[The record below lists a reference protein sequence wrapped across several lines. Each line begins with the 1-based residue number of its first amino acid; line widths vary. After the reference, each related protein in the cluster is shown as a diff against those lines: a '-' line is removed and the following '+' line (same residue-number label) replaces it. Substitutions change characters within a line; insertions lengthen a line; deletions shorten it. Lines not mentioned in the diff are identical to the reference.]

1 MENNQSIH
9 IKNFNEK
16 VKVMNQKR
24 SKDLTLTAIEAQN
37 LLSEIV
43 NLLAQN
49 SELANK
55 MLAKAEESGDIT
67 VSFDGGNFGD

>member
-24 SKDLTLTAIEAQN
+24 GKDVTLTAIEAQN

-49 SELANK
+49 AELANK
-55 MLAKAEESGDIT
+55 LLAKSEEPGNIS
-67 VSFDGGNFGD
+67 VSFDGGSFGE

>member
-49 SELANK
+49 AEFATKL
-55 MLAKAEESGDIT
+55 LAKAEESGPVT
-67 VSFDGGNFGD
+67 VSFDGGSFGD

>member
-55 MLAKAEESGDIT
+55 MLAKAEESGNIT